1 MPLPRYQ
8 YFAPTDAARMSKLQF
23 TARQAVEGAITG
35 LHKSPHRGFSVEFAE
50 HREYVAGDELRHLDW
65 KVYSRSDRY
74 FVKLYEQET
83 NLRTTIVID
92 TSASM
97 KFPEAKG
104 ESSAITSKFDY
115 AKHLAACL
123 AYLLAHQQD
132 LAGLAAIDETIRVE
146 LPPASSP
153 AHLDLLFKHLE
164 AIEANGKTGLVEHL
178 HQLAERLPRRSL
190 VILISD
196 LWVDPPDLSKALQ
209 HLKYRRHQGLVLHL
223 LDPAE
228 IDLSGAAF
236 QKQVTLRDL
245 ESGEKIQID
254 PADLRE
260 NYKKQVQDY
269 LGTLRRVC
277 NDCDIEYHAMM
288 IDEAYDKA
296 LVRLIGRRS

>member
-1 MPLPRYQ
+1 
-8 YFAPTDAARMSKLQF
+8 
-23 TARQAVEGAITG
+23 
-35 LHKSPHRGFSVEFAE
+35 VEFAE

-74 FVKLYEQET
+74 YVKLYEQET

-97 KFPEAKG
+97 KFPADAKAA
-104 ESSAITSKFDY
+104 SARAVTSKIDY

-132 LAGLAAIDETIRVE
+132 LAGLAAIDESIRVE

-164 AIEANGKTGLVEHL
+164 AIEANGNTGLVEHL

-196 LWVDPPDLSKALQ
+196 LWVDPSELSKALQ
-209 HLKYRRHQGLVLHL
+209 HLRYRRHQGLVLHL

-228 IDLSGAAF
+228 IDLAGPAF
-236 QKQVTLRDL
+236 QKQVTLQDL
-245 ESGEKIQID
+245 ETGEKLQID

-260 NYKKQVQDY
+260 SYKKQVEEY
-269 LGTLRRVC
+269 LAAVRRLC
-277 NDCDIEYHAMM
+277 NDSDIEYHAML
-288 IDEAYDKA
+288 IDEPYDKA
-296 LVRLIGRRS
+296 LVRLITRRS